1 MKRYFSLPTL
11 FYMTPVTMIR
21 DFFASLGADISTLD
35 WDKLKQ
41 RQPDTIWE
49 FFCLLPNELRNKAE
63 DILRDIF
70 KLACPDGM
78 TAINDA
84 VETLHHESIA
94 LGEHKKANCY
104 VRALLTWFTDKEVF
118 EKAVAFVQIYQ
129 LTWWRKR
136 KDLPQ
141 MNPVFSD
148 AVKRKLEHTLEN
160 LFADRQ
166 GRGHVC
172 TANMLDTG
180 NGMYYVFAYPDDY
193 PKSVFSHDESR
204 TLVPKTFLHTF
215 EIVFAYDSHRGTLEI
230 CGKVSNK
237 VKKQLEEIFIDVVLN
252 SKIERYEETVY
263 HLDVVKDL
271 TKFPVIDPEDRI
283 RIKIKGLEIMRPDG
297 ISIYATAA
305 PRHGNLVEYI
315 ETDINKYH
323 EFYLDAKV
331 THVKLCFEFLSK
343 GNRKQGTTT
352 FCIGAPNLITL
363 QIKDTERL
371 ELIRKYLV
379 QWGIEYAKITENFS

>member
-1 MKRYFSLPTL
+1 MRRHFSLPTL

-21 DFFASLGADISTLD
+21 DFFASLGADISTLE

-41 RQPDTIWE
+41 RNPDTIWE
-49 FFCLLPNELRNKAE
+49 YFCLLPNELRNKAE
-63 DILRDIF
+63 DILRDVF

-84 VETLHHESIA
+84 VETLHHEPIS

-104 VRALLTWFTDKEVF
+104 VRALLTWFADKEVF
-118 EKAVAFVQIYQ
+118 ENAVTFVQIYQ

-136 KDLPQ
+136 KNLPQ
-141 MNPVFSD
+141 MIPDFSD

-172 TANMLDTG
+172 TANMHDMG
-180 NGMYYVFAYPDDY
+180 NGMYYIFAYPDDY
-193 PKSVFSHDESR
+193 PKSAFSHDESR
-204 TLVPKTFLHTF
+204 TLVPKTFHHTF
-215 EIVFAYDSHRGTLEI
+215 EIVFAYDSRRGTLEI

-237 VKKQLEEIFIDVVLN
+237 VKKQLEEIFIDIVLN

-283 RIKIKGLEIMRPDG
+283 RILIKGLEIMYPNG
-297 ISIYATAA
+297 FSIAAAATT
-305 PRHGNLVEYI
+305 RQGNLVKHI
-315 ETDINKYH
+315 EKHI
-323 EFYLDAKV
+323 DAYSECHVDTRV

-343 GNRKQGTTT
+343 GNRKPGTTT

-379 QWGIEYAKITENFS
+379 QWGIEHAKVTESLS